1 MKISNLPNKNTS
13 IGFHSSIVQFILSGA
28 EGSQP
33 FNPNVD
39 LQHSD
44 RRLMKLFSTFFNSIF
59 TICCAAFLLS
69 SCSLSTQISK
79 QATQLLLKDSII
91 NTGHIGISIYEP
103 ATDKYWYNYDA
114 TKYFVPASNVKLF
127 SLYAGMKY
135 FGDSLVG
142 LRYQQKLQELII
154 YPTGDPSF
162 LHPDFKQ
169 QPVFYFLSKSNN
181 ISYCTQHF
189 SAALGYGWAWD
200 DYLEAYMVQ
209 RSEFPVYGNLARVFT
224 HGDTVIVIPR
234 NIPLH
239 IQNEN
244 EKPAN
249 DNENILSRKWD
260 SNELTLTVSSA
271 LLTKKNYEMPLVTGL
286 QELQNFL
293 SDTLHKKINFTDG
306 RDSLPGEYKNFTKIY
321 SQPTDSLFKPMMYNS
336 DNFFAEQTLL
346 MASNEHIGY
355 MNDAA
360 MIDTLLKADLK
371 DIPQKPRWVDGSG
384 LSRYNL
390 FSPQSFV
397 YLLNKMKNEFG
408 MERLKVILPTGGSG
422 TFKNYYQQDS
432 GFIYA
437 KTGSLSNHI
446 AISGFLLTK
455 KGRWIIFSIL
465 TNQFQGSAT
474 KVRRAQE
481 KFLEGIRQKY

>member
-1 MKISNLPNKNTS
+1 
-13 IGFHSSIVQFILSGA
+13 
-28 EGSQP
+28 
-33 FNPNVD
+33 
-39 LQHSD
+39 
-44 RRLMKLFSTFFNSIF
+44 
-59 TICCAAFLLS
+59 
-69 SCSLSTQISK
+69 
-79 QATQLLLKDSII
+79 
-91 NTGHIGISIYEP
+91 
-103 ATDKYWYNYDA
+103 
-114 TKYFVPASNVKLF
+114 
-127 SLYAGMKY
+127 
-135 FGDSLVG
+135 
-142 LRYQQKLQELII
+142 
-154 YPTGDPSF
+154 
-162 LHPDFKQ
+162 
-169 QPVFYFLSKSNN
+169 
-181 ISYCTQHF
+181 
-189 SAALGYGWAWD
+189 
-200 DYLEAYMVQ
+200 
-209 RSEFPVYGNLARVFT
+209 
-224 HGDTVIVIPR
+224 
-234 NIPLH
+234 
-239 IQNEN
+239 
-244 EKPAN
+244 
-249 DNENILSRKWD
+249 
-260 SNELTLTVSSA
+260 
-271 LLTKKNYEMPLVTGL
+271 MPLVTGL

-360 MIDTLLKADLK
+360 MIDTLLKVDLK